1 LVSLFSTAA
10 AQLSLSGIYGGDAV
24 FDFYCTGYICK
35 EIKVATDKDRRIRRK
50 REAGKQTQKTQ
61 QNREVTRKGQKH
73 EPKKKK
79 EKGPNEIH
87 RRDPLTDFRRALT
100 EDFLAELSGYW
111 TIFGQKDLLAP

>member
-1 LVSLFSTAA
+1 LFSTAA

-61 QNREVTRKGQKH
+61 QNREVTREGTENTNQ
-73 EPKKKK
+73 KK
-79 EKGPNEIH
+79 ERK
-87 RRDPLTDFRRALT
+87 RT
-100 EDFLAELSGYW
+100 
-111 TIFGQKDLLAP
+111 K